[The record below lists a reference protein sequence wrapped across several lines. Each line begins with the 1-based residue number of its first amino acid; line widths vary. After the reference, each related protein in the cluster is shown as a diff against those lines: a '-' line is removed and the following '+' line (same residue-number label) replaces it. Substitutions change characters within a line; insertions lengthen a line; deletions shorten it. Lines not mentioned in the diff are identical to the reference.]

1 MQRREDK
8 DGLEWTNLC
17 YVRTNGNHWNGPI
30 KQATAC
36 VEAGMLA
43 QARLHRRA
51 QRLLPAGIDTVALLP
66 RTRHRCGP
74 VPGASYSTSQVGIL
88 PASCLEFR
96 LTIRK
101 QAASAIPSVCLDGE
115 LKKPTR

>member
-1 MQRREDK
+1 Y
-8 DGLEWTNLC
+8 GGAASTHSPSL
-17 YVRTNGNHWNGPI
+17 
-30 KQATAC
+30 
-36 VEAGMLA
+36 
-43 QARLHRRA
+43 RA
-51 QRLLPAGIDTVALLP
+51 
-66 RTRHRCGP
+66 

-88 PASCLEFR
+88 PASCLGFR

>member
-1 MQRREDK
+1 M
-8 DGLEWTNLC
+8 
-17 YVRTNGNHWNGPI
+17 
-30 KQATAC
+30 
-36 VEAGMLA
+36 
-43 QARLHRRA
+43 
-51 QRLLPAGIDTVALLP
+51 
-66 RTRHRCGP
+66 
-74 VPGASYSTSQVGIL
+74 